1 VSDLDVTVGI
11 DIGGTNT
18 TAGVISS
25 TGQELALT
33 RFPTDAAGGADGYV
47 RRLALTIE
55 ELSTGLDER
64 YTLRGIGI
72 ASPAANH
79 HEGTIRRPANLPWG
93 TINIVSM
100 LKEYFDLPITVIND
114 SNAAALGEMELGS
127 AKGMRTFVVITLGTG
142 LGAGLV
148 VNGQLVH
155 GETGA
160 AGELGHITINPA
172 GRECGCGRRGCVET
186 YVSARGIRRTVF
198 ELLAQ
203 RTSESQLRTVS
214 FFELSAE
221 RIFEFAK
228 AGDAIAREAFEITG
242 KHLGRMLTN
251 IVAVLDPQAVIL
263 SGGLVNAGEMLLGP
277 TRRAFESNVL
287 DVYKNSVRIIQSVL
301 PDGRAAVLGASSLV
315 RASLQEG
322 VPT

>member
-1 VSDLDVTVGI
+1 VSNQDITVGI

-18 TAGVISS
+18 TVGIISS

-33 RFPTDAAGGADGYV
+33 RFPTNAVDGADGYV

-55 ELSTGLDER
+55 DLSAGLHEP

-79 HEGTIRRPANLPWG
+79 REGTIRRPANLPWG
-93 TINIVSM
+93 TINIVAM
-100 LKEYFDLPITVIND
+100 LKEYFDLPITVVND
-114 SNAAALGEMELGS
+114 SNAAALGEMEYGS

-160 AGELGHITINPA
+160 AGELGHITVNPA

-186 YVSARGIRRTVF
+186 YVSATGIRRTAV
-198 ELLAQ
+198 ELLAV

-214 FFELSAE
+214 FLELSAK
-221 RIFEFAK
+221 RIFEFATS
-228 AGDAIAREAFEITG
+228 GDVIAREAFEITG

-263 SGGLVNAGEMLLGP
+263 SGGLVNAGELLLEP

-301 PDGRAAVLGASSLV
+301 PDGRSAVLGASSLV